1 MLLSLL
7 SFLSLVIDSD
17 ANKSAKVFLRR
28 ECAEDAD
35 GDDSCGIAVRGDFAD
50 ATEVGVLRAV
60 AAMTAERAVTD
71 AALSVFDFE
80 SNGITHGDGFATF
93 GDRHK
98 LRHEGKACVR
108 GTNWMVCERG
118 MG

>member
-17 ANKSAKVFLRR
+17 ADKSAKVFLRR

-35 GDDSCGIAVRGDFAD
+35 GGDDSCGIAVRGDFAD

-98 LRHEGKACVR
+98 LRHEGKA
-108 GTNWMVCERG
+108 
-118 MG
+118 

>member
-17 ANKSAKVFLRR
+17 ANKSARVFLRR

-98 LRHEGKACVR
+98 LRHEGKA
-108 GTNWMVCERG
+108 
-118 MG
+118 